1 MVTTVLILNVLIAAI
16 CWYIT
21 WHVWSLR
28 RTLANV
34 ADALLS
40 AEQSTH
46 DVLHGAPEAI
56 ITAQKGSYQ
65 LRQSY
70 ERLNQQVARLQQ
82 ILSLVAVGQLAWR
95 RLRYPSSRRR
105 TRSPRTR

>member
-1 MVTTVLILNVLIAAI
+1 MVTTVLILNVLIAI
-16 CWYIT
+16 VCWYVA
-21 WHVWSLR
+21 WQVWSLR

-40 AEQSTH
+40 AEQSTY

-56 ITAQKGSYQ
+56 ITAQKGTHQ